1 MFYIQSMKALK
12 TIIVD
17 DEWLVREELKTLLAK
32 YPEIKLVGEAAN
44 VPQAIDLVNKI
55 QPEVI
60 FLDIQ
65 MPGATGFDL
74 LEQADITSKIIF
86 VTAYDQYALKAFE
99 VNALDYLLKPIQK
112 DRLSK
117 TIQRLLTGERPT
129 PEISQKLGYGDV
141 VYVLVNGSLKFIK
154 VSLLICIIA
163 EGNYSYI
170 YYKDRKK
177 NLVSKTLQEWEN
189 LLPDD
194 YFVRIHRSTIVN
206 FEYVEQVKKCRN
218 YTHLVYVRGIEKPFV
233 MSRRS
238 AARLKKTMTW

>member
-1 MFYIQSMKALK
+1 MNPLK
-12 TIIVD
+12 LIIVD
-17 DEWLVREELKTLLAK
+17 DEWLVREELKTLLAE

-44 VPQAIDLVNKI
+44 VPQAIDLVEKA

-74 LEQADITSKIIF
+74 LEQTNINSKIIF
-86 VTAYDQYALKAFE
+86 VTAYDKYALKAFE

-112 DRLSK
+112 ERLAK
-117 TIQRLLTGERPT
+117 TIERLLSEERPT
-129 PEISQKLGYGDV
+129 RKLSQKLSYDDV
-141 VYVLVNGSLKFIK
+141 VYVLINGSLKFIK
-154 VSLLICIIA
+154 VSLLRCIIA

-177 NLVSKTLQEWEN
+177 ALVTKTLQEWEEI
-189 LLPDD
+189 LPDD

-206 FEYVEQVKKCRN
+206 FEYVEHVKKCRN
-218 YTHLVYVRGIEKPFV
+218 YTHLVYVRDIEESFII
-233 MSRRS
+233 SRRY
-238 AARLKKTMTW
+238 AARLKNTMTW

>member
-1 MFYIQSMKALK
+1 MMHPLK
-12 TIIVD
+12 SIIVD
-17 DEWLVREELKTLLAK
+17 DEWLVREELKTLLAE
-32 YPEIKLVGEAAN
+32 YPEIELVGEAAN
-44 VPQAIDLVNKI
+44 VPQAIDLVDQV
-55 QPEVI
+55 QPDVI

-74 LEQADITSKIIF
+74 LEHTDITSKIIF
-86 VTAYDQYALKAFE
+86 ITAYDQYALKAFE

-112 DRLSK
+112 DRLAK
-117 TIQRLLTGERPT
+117 TIERLLTGDSPSSRA
-129 PEISQKLGYGDV
+129 SQKLGYDDI

-154 VSLLICIIA
+154 LSLLRCIIA

-170 YYKDRKK
+170 YYKDRNKD
-177 NLVSKTLQEWEN
+177 LVTKTLQEWEE

-233 MSRRS
+233 ISRRY
-238 AARLKKTMTW
+238 AAKLKKALTW

>member
-1 MFYIQSMKALK
+1 MKALK

-17 DEWLVREELKTLLAK
+17 DEWLVREELKTLLAE
-32 YPEIKLVGEAAN
+32 YPEITFVGEAAN
-44 VPQAIDLVNKI
+44 VPQAIELVKKVN
-55 QPEVI
+55 PDVI

-74 LEQADITSKIIF
+74 LEQADITAKIVF

-112 DRLSK
+112 ERLTK
-117 TIQRLLTGERPT
+117 TIQRLLTGERLT
-129 PEISQKLGYGDV
+129 PETSEKLGYDDV

-154 VSLLICIIA
+154 VSLLRCIIA

-170 YYKDRKK
+170 YYKNRKK
-177 NLVSKTLQEWEN
+177 DLISKTLQEWEN

-206 FEYVEQVKKCRN
+206 FEYVEQVKKRRN

-233 MSRRS
+233 MSRRY
-238 AARLKKTMTW
+238 AARLRKTMTL